1 MEKGVLL
8 TKETSRQQTR
18 AEARYHEC
26 EIQHHACLRWQTSMM
41 KLLLFVVS
49 ISECRLLE
57 EITHDE
63 SNFTTNAK
71 VDGKVKSF
79 SE

>member
-1 MEKGVLL
+1 
-8 TKETSRQQTR
+8 
-18 AEARYHEC
+18 
-26 EIQHHACLRWQTSMM
+26 MM